1 MPAGEWEFRWSSANG
16 TQYNLPCIDERK
28 ISFKLNQAGSCELT
42 IPLRTDVGRH
52 IATGDGWGY
61 ILAYKNNT
69 LRMVLETVSTDVG
82 PASSEGI
89 PSVAIV
95 GTESA
100 YMRAAGIVL
109 AASAPYSF
117 PAAPASQVGVN
128 LATLLAANPT
138 WGIGA
143 DSPGVTPVISASL
156 FDTGIDLLS
165 LIQSVAFRATG
176 FDFRFNPA
184 FTNLGLGQQIVGNF
198 QSASTI
204 GVTRSNCVFEYGN
217 DTRANLTSFS
227 WKRIAGENLVNNVY
241 VPSNGSSAGNAAGTA
256 TAGDLGS
263 AFTYGARAR
272 WITADFDDYGLRLDL
287 ANDHVAFRKQ
297 PRRVLSITPNAN
309 MGLGNVPVPLEEY
322 GIGDK
327 VPVLIKDDGIT
338 LVSGTLRVYGLNFTI
353 DKDGKEN
360 VETETS
366 PET

>member
-1 MPAGEWEFRWSSANG
+1 MAANDWEFRWSSANG
-16 TQYNLPCIDERK
+16 VQYNLPCIDERK

-52 IATGDGWGY
+52 IALGDGWGY
-61 ILAYKNNT
+61 ILAYNNGT

-109 AASAPYSF
+109 ATSAPYSF
-117 PAAPASQVGVN
+117 PAAPASQVGIN
-128 LATLLAANPT
+128 LATLLTANPT
-138 WGIGA
+138 WGLGA
-143 DSPGVTPVISASL
+143 DLPGVTPVISASL

-176 FDFRFNPA
+176 FDFRFNPR
-184 FTNLGLGQQIVGNF
+184 FENLGLGQQIVGNF

-217 DTRANLTSFS
+217 GTKANLTSFS
-227 WKRIAGENLVNNVY
+227 WKRIAGENLINNVY
-241 VPSNGSSAGNAAGTA
+241 VPSNGTSESNAAGTA
-256 TAGDLGS
+256 AAGDITS
-263 AFTYGARAR
+263 AFTYGTRAR
-272 WITADFDDYGLRLDL
+272 WITADFDDLGLRQDL
-287 ANDHVAFRKQ
+287 AADHVAFRKQ
-297 PRRVLSITPNAN
+297 PRRILSITPNAN

-322 GIGDK
+322 GVGDK
-327 VPVLIKDDGIT
+327 VPVTVTDAGIT

-360 VETETS
+360 VEIETS